1 MFGFCIVFCSDDTR
15 IRLVRS
21 QIHTNSSQLVM
32 QSTDGVLVSQ
42 ANWIQVLRFLKS
54 PQNLIMPFFLSSE
67 TRVEICNLKSFV
79 KKLFF
84 SGGSFFCKFPPSTD
98 QLRVFSHLFLTAK
111 PDCLDQGRA
120 SSFWPESSAR
130 WFPPRPRCEHRAA
143 WRWGSQ
149 GRRGRPAKPS
159 TPVSAAPLLS
169 TWEDQKICNAKFGF
183 KKCLKEIF
191 FMFLAFSSPLS
202 SA

>member
-1 MFGFCIVFCSDDTR
+1 MRYSTSR
-15 IRLVRS
+15 IIFQSNTKVTIALQNYTKTMRL
-21 QIHTNSSQLVM
+21 
-32 QSTDGVLVSQ
+32 
-42 ANWIQVLRFLKS
+42 LKPS
-54 PQNLIMPFFLSSE
+54 HNLIIWS
-67 TRVEICNLKSFV
+67 C
-79 KKLFF
+79 
-84 SGGSFFCKFPPSTD
+84 SFFPLKWKFHIWQARIKTLTHLAISRKTLKKPFAGPSLYWH
-98 QLRVFSHLFLTAK
+98 QENRLQSLSHLFLTAK
-111 PDCLDQGRA
+111 LDCQDQGRSA
-120 SSFWPESSAR
+120 SCWPASSAR
-130 WFPPRPRCEHRAA
+130 WSPPWPRCGHRAA

-149 GRRGRPAKPS
+149 DRRGRPAEPS